1 MCLFQRVLPGAYIK
15 YEIRSSREKLI
26 QKNLM
31 CLFQRVLPGAYIKY
45 EIRSSREK
53 LIGWKKESVFEL
65 SLAVKAQNMF
75 FY

>member
-1 MCLFQRVLPGAYIK
+1 
-15 YEIRSSREKLI
+15 
-26 QKNLM
+26 M